1 MRRSPRREARIR
13 DDIIVDARDGSEQAM
28 GWYYYLDDTLG
39 FPFEAQ
45 CVAERGISPLRK
57 GERVTVLGMAP
68 EAECEHEMFV
78 RIQWQ
83 GRSFGVP
90 LTQLKARKCDARTRR
105 GIEDWHYWVGQGYIF

>member
-1 MRRSPRREARIR
+1 MRRSPTREARIR
-13 DDIIVDARDGSEQAM
+13 DEIIVDARDGSEQAM

-45 CVAERGISPLRK
+45 CIAERGISPLRK
-57 GERVTVLGMAP
+57 GETVTVLGMAP

-83 GRSFGVP
+83 GRSLGVP
-90 LTQLKARKCDARTRR
+90 LIQLKGKKADARTRQA
-105 GIEDWHYWVGQGYIF
+105 IEDWHYWVGQGYIF